1 MESRVRMM
9 IVDNLFSD
17 ISERIGRLTNQGVFT
32 LEEGVK
38 IINLISDKETEW
50 MKNNFSEA
58 EIDAFMRESS
68 II

>member
-1 MESRVRMM
+1 MEARVRMM
-9 IVDNLFSD
+9 IVDNLFAD

-38 IINLISDKETEW
+38 IINLISDKESEW

-58 EIDAFMRESS
+58 EVDAFMRESS
-68 II
+68 I